1 MAKTTV
7 NEPFLTDVKTL
18 RERARKSIAKGAVT
32 QNYGGDVK
40 QTIDILQAV
49 LATEIVCVLR
59 YTMHA
64 VSATGISSDSVKE
77 EFAQH
82 AKEEQGHMMAVAER
96 INQLGGKPNFDP
108 EGLSQPLRIA
118 ICRRR
123 RPDRHDQG
131 KSDCRAHCRRA
142 LSRADPLLWRQR
154 YHHASHAGT
163 NPWQRR
169 RACQRYA

>member
-1 MAKTTV
+1 MAKAPV
-7 NEPFLTDVKTL
+7 IEPFLTDVKTL

-77 EFAQH
+77 DLSERAGAVSQSAREAADTLKNDIKDAATETFDRVKQAGMDA
-82 AKEEQGHMMAVAER
+82 AKAAEQKV
-96 INQLGGKPNFDP
+96 KTP
-108 EGLSQPLRIA
+108 
-118 ICRRR
+118 
-123 RPDRHDQG
+123 
-131 KSDCRAHCRRA
+131 
-142 LSRADPLLWRQR
+142 
-154 YHHASHAGT
+154 
-163 NPWQRR
+163 
-169 RACQRYA
+169 